1 MNGELQHFLDFLSVE
16 RAMSAH
22 TQEAY
27 KRDILQ
33 FSAYLKTCGVSEC
46 ANVELKHFIN
56 YQSHMVSQSYTAA
69 SISRKMASLHS
80 FFKFLVR
87 EGTLQAD
94 PSLGTSAP
102 KIGKKLPKVLREK
115 DVEKLLNVKDLQNK
129 SPRELR
135 DKAMLELLYATGI
148 RVSELVKLQLDNVN
162 LSSGYIRCFGKGG
175 KERIV
180 PVGRHAQQYI
190 KEYLDAARSS
200 FTKNGTPY
208 LFLTPRG
215 KPITRQGFWK
225 LLKNYAKKA
234 GIAAGLSPH
243 TLRHS
248 FATHLLDHG
257 ADLRIVQ
264 EMLGHANIST
274 TQIYTHVSREHLK
287 KIYQKA
293 HPRA

>member
-1 MNGELQHFLDFLSVE
+1 MNGELQSFLDFLSVE
-16 RAMSAH
+16 RAMSVH

-33 FSAYLKTCGVSEC
+33 FFAFLKTRGVTES
-46 ANVELKHFIN
+46 AKVELKHFIH
-56 YQSHMVSQSYTAA
+56 YQTHLTSKSYSAT

-87 EGTLQAD
+87 EGILKTD
-94 PSLGTSAP
+94 PSLGVGAP
-102 KIGKKLPKVLREK
+102 KIGKKLPRVLREK
-115 DVEKLLNVKDLQNK
+115 DVEKLLNVKELGNK

-148 RVSELVKLQLDNVN
+148 RVSELVRLQIDNVN
-162 LSSGYIRCFGKGG
+162 MSSGYIRCFGKGG

-180 PVGRHAQQYI
+180 PVGRHAQECIKQY
-190 KEYLDAARSS
+190 LGTARPA

-234 GIAAGLSPH
+234 GITADLSPH

-257 ADLRIVQ
+257 ADLRVVQ

-287 KIYQKA
+287 KIYHKA